1 MPPLF
6 AHCLPYAA
14 LRSHHLTWRIGP
26 CADRDIDCEDKYRYA
41 FHDFVEEKDMA
52 DLHNFIARADA
63 YSSENPDGPEDVA
76 GALKKALSLVW
87 KGDTRIIIHIA
98 DAPAHGS
105 EYNGGMGDHYP
116 GPQVPDRMLPPQDSN
131 HGRLSSRTHM
141 LQDPQLIRAPLVCA
155 FCCSVRHAKKA
166 HARVQVSFLLL

>member
-1 MPPLF
+1 
-6 AHCLPYAA
+6 
-14 LRSHHLTWRIGP
+14 
-26 CADRDIDCEDKYRYA
+26 
-41 FHDFVEEKDMA
+41 MA
-52 DLHNFIARADA
+52 DLHNFIARSEP

-76 GALKKALSLVW
+76 GALKKALSLTW

-131 HGRLSSRTHM
+131 PGRLSSRHPYASRPTADSRTSCLRIL
-141 LQDPQLIRAPLVCA
+141 LQRATC
-155 FCCSVRHAKKA
+155 
-166 HARVQVSFLLL
+166 